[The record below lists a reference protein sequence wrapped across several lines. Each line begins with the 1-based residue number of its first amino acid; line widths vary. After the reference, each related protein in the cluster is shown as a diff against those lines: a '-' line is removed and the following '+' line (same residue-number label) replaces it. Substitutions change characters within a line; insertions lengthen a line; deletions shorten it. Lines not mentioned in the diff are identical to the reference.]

1 MHLVE
6 SFALNTGLQIS
17 KPFIFDKFIPL
28 SFQERYITL
37 QPYGKFES
45 RKYDYWDEVID
56 VIAPALKE
64 NNIKIIQ
71 LGSPDEKDIFGCHD
85 MRGKTDFNQ
94 VAYLIKNSL
103 LHVGIDS
110 FGIHLASGLNKK
122 IVGLYCNM
130 YPSNSGPYWS
140 DSEDVIILE
149 PDREK
154 YGKPSYSSH
163 EDPKTINTIN
173 AEDIALG
180 ILKQLD
186 LHIDYPYKTLRVGKD
201 YRTRKIELIPAMF
214 IENWRHLGVDSLIVR
229 MDHYFH
235 EENLANQLRRCPCS
249 IVTDKPI
256 NLNLLKKYK
265 SRINEFVY
273 FVDEDTSPKYFEML
287 RTLAIPFYLMTTL
300 SQEGLDKI
308 KLNYLD
314 VAPIIRK
321 EKKSLESLSE
331 LKDKD
336 LNKIYYKTSTFSIFQ
351 DDIYASNVF
360 ADGNEPIKRVRNV
373 EPLPVINDPD
383 FWDEVD
389 SYLLLEKTS

>member
-6 SFALNTGLQIS
+6 SFACNTGLQIS
-17 KPFIFDKFIPL
+17 KPFIFNKYVPL
-28 SFQERYITL
+28 PFQERYITL
-37 QPYGKFES
+37 QPYGKYES

-56 VIAPALKE
+56 IIAPVLDE

-71 LGSPDEKDIFGCHD
+71 LGSPDEKEIFGCHD
-85 MRGKTDFNQ
+85 MRGRTDFNQ

-103 LHVGIDS
+103 MHVGIDS
-110 FGIHLASGLNKK
+110 FGVHLASGHSKK

-140 DSEDVIILE
+140 DNEDVILLE

-154 YGKPSYSSH
+154 YGKPSYSAI
-163 EDPKTINTIN
+163 EDPKTINAIN
-173 AEDIALG
+173 AEDIAQG
-180 ILKQLD
+180 ILKHLN
-186 LHIDYPYKTLRVGKD
+186 LNIDYPYKTLRIGKD
-201 YRTRKIELIPAMF
+201 YRTRKIELIPAMY
-214 IENWRHLGVDSLIVR
+214 IENWKQLGIDSLIIR

-235 EENLANQLRRCPCS
+235 EENLINQLRRCPCS

-256 NLNLLKKYK
+256 NLNILQKYK
-265 SRINEFVY
+265 ERINEFVY
-273 FVDEDTSPKYFEML
+273 FIDEDTAPKYFEML
-287 RTLAIPFYLMTTL
+287 RTFAIPYYLMTTL
-300 SQEGLDKI
+300 SEEKLAKI

-314 VAPIIRK
+314 IGPIVRK
-321 EKKSLESLSE
+321 EKKSIETLSE

-336 LNKIYYKTSTFSIFQ
+336 LSKVYYKTSSFSVYQ

-360 ADGNEPIKRVRNV
+360 AEGNEPVKKIRNMD
-373 EPLPVINDPD
+373 PLPVINDPD

-389 SYLLLEKTS
+389 NYLLLEKTS